1 MYTSDA
7 YPFFFAFFD
16 EWKVFIFNFQILS
29 NWLKL
34 NLFKFSTQSRN
45 NRRQQRSS
53 LRSRRWE

>member
-34 NLFKFSTQSRN
+34 NLFKFPTQSRN

-53 LRSRRWE
+53 LRSRR